1 MVSLLPILHLFLLSI
16 MVEESSQKSAIIR
29 RFSPFME
36 DQNPWKILQ
45 LLLEEN
51 IPYPE
56 LELPGQPL
64 MKNLEEKRKDQ
75 VKEEAGY
82 GNLWTENWF

>member
-1 MVSLLPILHLFLLSI
+1 M
-16 MVEESSQKSAIIR
+16 EE
-29 RFSPFME
+29 
-36 DQNPWKILQ
+36 QNPWKILQ

-56 LELPGQPL
+56 LGFPEQPL
-64 MKNLEEKRKDQ
+64 TKSLEEKRKDQ